1 MPPDKKTQ
9 NRQPFGKRGEHLVA
23 MQFLLMAAFILT
35 PVLPDRSATVFFAN
49 TLLLRWAVLIVCW
62 SGAILLGGL
71 GSHRIKEFLTP
82 LPYPVDHNRLV
93 TTGVYGM
100 VRHPLYSS
108 QLFAAFG
115 WSIFS
120 ISLSHL
126 LLLVVAFLFF
136 SYKASKEERWLTQR
150 HPEYADYAK
159 KVRKFIP
166 WIY

>member
-1 MPPDKKTQ
+1 MTPDKPIQNRMPP
-9 NRQPFGKRGEHLVA
+9 GKRGEHLVV

-35 PVLPDRSATVFFAN
+35 PVLPDQSATELFAN
-49 TLLLRWAVLIVCW
+49 TLLLRWALLIICW
-62 SGAILLGGL
+62 SAAILLGGL
-71 GSHRIKEFLTP
+71 GSHHIKEFLSP

-108 QLFAAFG
+108 QLFAALG
-115 WSIFS
+115 WSVFS

-126 LLLVVAFLFF
+126 LLLVVAILFF
-136 SYKASKEERWLTQR
+136 SYKASKEERWLTQM

-159 KVRKFIP
+159 KVKTFIP

>member
-1 MPPDKKTQ
+1 MTPDKPIQ
-9 NRQPFGKRGEHLVA
+9 NRQPPGKRGEHLVV

-35 PVLPDRSATVFFAN
+35 PALPDQSATEFCAD
-49 TLLLRWAVLIVCW
+49 TLLLRWAVLIICW
-62 SGAILLGGL
+62 SAAILLGGL
-71 GSHRIKEFLTP
+71 GSHHIKEFLTP

-150 HPEYADYAK
+150 HPEYSDYAK
-159 KVRKFIP
+159 KVKKFIP